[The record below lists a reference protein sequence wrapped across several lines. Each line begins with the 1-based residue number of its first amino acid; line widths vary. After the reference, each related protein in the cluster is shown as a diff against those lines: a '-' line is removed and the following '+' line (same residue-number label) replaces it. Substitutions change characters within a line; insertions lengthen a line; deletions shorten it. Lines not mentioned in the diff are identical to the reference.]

1 MIYLEYKTLDPAA
14 ADDLL
19 NELTSEDLYVA
30 DPEGKVVVN
39 TAVLPFYRDFIL
51 CAVTKPA
58 PTAPNMSYFL
68 YRPGNIFPLNW
79 TNEPIYNVNML
90 APIRIDRTTCI
101 PYARFFFHFVR
112 GNLGCFNIAE
122 KPEDVNWL
130 PNASADEKQEVN
142 RHLMPIA
149 YKGIG
154 QDNLLTLTATIVFK
168 NALFRSD
175 IKISPYTIDVLD
187 KETNEMKLLTNGQM
201 VLVNEELL
209 MEDLDVHIDQPLSET
224 APETR

>member
-1 MIYLEYKTLDPAA
+1 
-14 ADDLL
+14 
-19 NELTSEDLYVA
+19 
-30 DPEGKVVVN
+30 
-39 TAVLPFYRDFIL
+39 
-51 CAVTKPA
+51 
-58 PTAPNMSYFL
+58 
-68 YRPGNIFPLNW
+68 
-79 TNEPIYNVNML
+79 ML